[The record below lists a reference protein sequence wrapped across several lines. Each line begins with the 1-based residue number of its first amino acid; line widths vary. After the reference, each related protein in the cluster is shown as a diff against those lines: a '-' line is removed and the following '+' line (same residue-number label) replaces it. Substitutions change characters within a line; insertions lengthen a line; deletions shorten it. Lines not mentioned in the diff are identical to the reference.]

1 MPMVI
6 ITGQSCIA
14 VQRILVHQTLAAAF
28 EENFITASRDLKS
41 GDPADEDT
49 FIGPMISEK

>member
-1 MPMVI
+1 MVI